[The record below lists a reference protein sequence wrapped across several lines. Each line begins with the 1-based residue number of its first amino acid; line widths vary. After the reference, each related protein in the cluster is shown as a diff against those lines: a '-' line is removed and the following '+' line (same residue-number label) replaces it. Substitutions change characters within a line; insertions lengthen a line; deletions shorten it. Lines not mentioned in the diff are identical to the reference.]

1 MEFYKQIEKEAKT
14 ILSEFCA
21 SGLSLVVT
29 GKNSLRIKGK
39 ATPQQIVNLHKWKT
53 QLINQLSPKCS
64 NCTLPMQL
72 ISDDTLWFCPL
83 GCESRNKDIARQD
96 LTDKR
101 RSQSKEK

>member
-29 GKNSLRIKGK
+29 GKNSLRIKGE
-39 ATPQQIVNLHKWKT
+39 ATPEQIVNLRKWKT

-64 NCTLPMQL
+64 NCTLAMNL
-72 ISDDTLWFCPL
+72 INDGNLWFCPL
-83 GCESRNKDIARQD
+83 GCESRKIN
-96 LTDKR
+96 
-101 RSQSKEK
+101 